1 MVRTGAYAYAKYG
14 WEDDDSPNVFGG
26 TATQIANSFGAK
38 TAITGW
44 TLTTNRVN
52 LGKLGQVE
60 PAVYAYGQQAG
71 TLGVGFVLSDT
82 TSHEIF
88 RNFYGA
94 GVGAGN
100 HSEAKVYGTNAAGG
114 ALKNF
119 LGNSFTT
126 EIGFTGDTDTI
137 VRTLKGCIINTLS
150 LSATIGG
157 TVDCS
162 ADIVYG
168 KEDDPSTT
176 VSAAATEGGKPFT
189 FAHGSIKLSD
199 GVGNDVA
206 IAVAEVQDVDINF
219 AQNSELLYQ
228 IGSNQAVAG
237 IKKVLDITGR
247 FRIAWNDNN
256 AVEAVIAQLKG
267 ANYKETWHDKYVSGS
282 DNIEFELTFTNGV
295 TAGSAGE
302 RTIKITGSG
311 LSLTDHNVSGLEPVE
326 PVFEELNWQ
335 VKTAKVTAVYS

>member
-44 TLTTNRVN
+44 TLTTNRTN

-60 PAVYAYGQQAG
+60 PAVYAYGQQSG

-94 GVGAGN
+94 GVGNGN
-100 HSEAKVYGTNAAGG
+100 HSQGMVYGTNAAGG

-126 EIGFTGDTDTI
+126 EIGFTADTDTM

-157 TVDCS
+157 TVDCT

-168 KEDDPSTT
+168 KEDNPSTS

-189 FAHGSIKLSD
+189 FAHGTVKLSD
-199 GVGNDVA
+199 GSGNSTV
-206 IAVAEVQDVDINF
+206 VAEVQDVDINF

-228 IGSNQAVAG
+228 IGSNQAVSG

-267 ANYKETWHDKYVSGS
+267 ANYKETWADKYAVGS
-282 DNIEFELTFTNGV
+282 DTIEFELKFTNGV
-295 TAGSAGE
+295 TEGSAGE
-302 RTIKITGSG
+302 RTLKIIGSG

-335 VKTAKVTAVYS
+335 VKTAKIVSVHS

>member
-14 WEDDDSPNVFGG
+14 WEDDDNPDVFGG
-26 TATQIANSFGAK
+26 TATIDRSFGAK

-60 PAVYAYGQQAG
+60 PASYAYGQQAG

-94 GVGAGN
+94 GSGSGT
-100 HSEAKVYGTNAAGG
+100 HSSNKVYGTNAAGG
-114 ALKNF
+114 ALKTF
-119 LGNSFTT
+119 IGNSFTT
-126 EIGFTGDTDTI
+126 EIGFTADTDTM
-137 VRTLKGCIINTLS
+137 VRTLKGCIVNTLS

-157 TVDCS
+157 TVDCT
-162 ADIVYG
+162 ADIIYG
-168 KEDDPSTT
+168 KEDATSTSTT
-176 VSAAATEGGKPFT
+176 TAATEGGKPFT
-189 FAHGSIKLSD
+189 FAHGSVNLSD
-199 GVGNDVA
+199 GTGDA
-206 IAVAEVQDVDINF
+206 TTVAEVQDVDVNF
-219 AQNSELLYQ
+219 AQNGELLYQ

-237 IKKVLDITGR
+237 IKKILDITGR

-256 AVEAVIAQLKG
+256 AVESVKSQLKG
-267 ANYKETWHDKYVSGS
+267 SAYKETWGDKYAVGS
-282 DNIEFELTFTNGV
+282 DVEFELKFTNGV
-295 TAGSAGE
+295 TIGSAGE
-302 RTIKITGSG
+302 RTLKITGSG
-311 LSLTDHNVSGLEPVE
+311 LSITDHNVSGLEPVE